1 MALLQVIPDRAWA
14 RGEAGNHLA
23 ITMTTKV
30 VFPIKSSTACLLKWS
45 WSSIFFQSGSSS
57 SCHRVE
63 RHAIDPDNFHN
74 FHNLPEKIEAR
85 KKMLAGSWPGK
96 GCEYCKNI
104 EDAGG
109 LSDRKFQLEQLSDK
123 NLIPHELHLDRD
135 AVSVTPTIIEVWFN
149 NTCNMACTY
158 CGPHHSSKWEDENRK
173 YGNIFE
179 EDKKINQFSAFME
192 QHNPNYKN
200 MVSNFWNYLQ
210 SGENASKIRRFHVLG
225 GEPFL
230 MNELDKSISIW
241 AKNGHPDLEI
251 SIVSNLNIPHKR
263 FRQYIKK
270 FELLA
275 KHKKMW
281 RLQLTASL
289 DGWGHEQEYV
299 RYGLSLPL
307 WEQNFRY
314 ILNTP
319 WILPSIN
326 STISALTVKILPE
339 LLEKINELNNTQQ
352 DVSDEWRTTSNK
364 ILHSFNTTGDGC
376 IDDLYMFA
384 GEIFRED
391 FEKILSLMPEQTEVQ
406 QGQKQMMQ
414 GIATL
419 SRTCSY
425 KLDKINSL
433 KDYLDKLD
441 ARRKTNWKKT
451 FPWLEQ
457 IKT

>member
-1 MALLQVIPDRAWA
+1 
-14 RGEAGNHLA
+14 
-23 ITMTTKV
+23 MTTKV

-45 WSSIFFQSGSSS
+45 WSSIFFQSGTSS

-63 RHAIDPDNFHN
+63 RHAIDPANFHN

-85 KKMLAGSWPGK
+85 QKMLAGSWPGK

-109 LSDRKFQLEQLSDK
+109 LSDRKFQLEQLADK
-123 NLIPHELHLDRD
+123 HLIPPEVHLDNQ

-158 CGPHHSSKWEDENRK
+158 CGPQYSSKWEDENRK
-173 YGNIFE
+173 YGNIFKDNKTFNNFNGQTE
-179 EDKKINQFSAFME
+179 QKNPHHKEMISQFWD
-192 QHNPNYKN
+192 YLG
-200 MVSNFWNYLQ
+200 SNK
-210 SGENASKIRRFHVLG
+210 NASKIRRFHVLG

-230 MNELDKSISIW
+230 MEELDKTIFFW
-241 AKNGHPDLEI
+241 AKHGHPDLEI
-251 SIVSNLNIPHKR
+251 SLVSNLNIPHKI
-263 FRQYIKK
+263 FQQYIKK
-270 FELLA
+270 FKFLA
-275 KHKKMW
+275 EHKKMW

-289 DGWGHEQEYV
+289 DGWGQEQEYV

-326 STISALTVKILPE
+326 STISALTVKILPN
-339 LLEKINELNNTQQ
+339 LLVKINEWNDGQQ
-352 DVSDEWRTTSNK
+352 DITDEWRTTSNK
-364 ILHSFNTTGDGC
+364 ILHSFNTSGDGC
-376 IDDLYMFA
+376 IDDLYQFA
-384 GEIFRED
+384 GEIFSED
-391 FEKILSLMPEQTEVQ
+391 FEKILSLMPEHTEVQ

-414 GIATL
+414 GIATRSKNCL
-419 SRTCSY
+419 SN
-425 KLDKINSL
+425 LDKINFL

-441 ARRKTNWKKT
+441 IRRKTNWKPT
-451 FPWLEQ
+451 FSWLEQ
-457 IKT
+457 IET